1 MKAILKLCEGGG
13 FFEKKNAQDSY
24 QRQIEFSL
32 FAYADYLCYY
42 FLNVYIPF
50 KISHIRGNSSAKA
63 SIHPEILPQISSLY
77 S

>member
-32 FAYADYLCYY
+32 FAYANHADAHA
-42 FLNVYIPF
+42 P
-50 KISHIRGNSSAKA
+50 SACMRLIYA
-63 SIHPEILPQISSLY
+63 TIF
-77 S
+77 